1 MRTRQK
7 RKSRL
12 GPFVVPVITM
22 AVLAYFAMQSQEGR
36 YGSDSKKE
44 MAALLER
51 READLQRYTA
61 ERQALETR
69 VRFLRDGSLERD
81 MVDERARRALNMA
94 TEDEIVLLR

>member
-22 AVLAYFAMQSQEGR
+22 AVLTYFAMQSQEGR
-36 YGSDSKKE
+36 YGSESKKE

-51 READLQRYTA
+51 READLSRFSA